1 MNKETQLVTFIT
13 DFGSH
18 DYYMGMIKGAILS
31 AHKDTNLVDITH
43 DVKSFDIVQASFILK
58 NVYKSFPAKTIHIVS
73 VNNYGHQRRRFI
85 TFEHEEQYFVG
96 PDNGIFSLIFGQKMP
111 QAYLVEENQE
121 EALSIKKVFAKAVK
135 HIASG
140 EPLLAIGQRVDNVVE
155 RITLQP
161 VINRT
166 QIMGSV
172 IHIDKYENCI
182 INITKELFDKV
193 RDGRR
198 FAVFFRRNNPIIKL
212 SKNYYDVPVG
222 DTLSLF
228 NSAGYLE
235 ISVSMG
241 KASSL
246 LNLNIDDTIQVDFI

>member
-1 MNKETQLVTFIT
+1 MSEETQIVTFIT
-13 DFGSH
+13 DFGSC

-31 AHKDTNLVDITH
+31 VHKNTNLVDITH

-58 NVYKSFPAKTIHIVS
+58 NVYKSFPPKTIHMVS
-73 VNNYGHQRRRFI
+73 VNNYAHQKRRFI
-85 TFEHEEQYFVG
+85 AFEHDEHYFVG
-96 PDNGIFSLIFGQKMP
+96 PDNGIFSLIFGQRMP
-111 QAYLVEENQE
+111 QAYWIEPKPNTEF
-121 EALSIKKVFAKAVK
+121 SIKEVFARAVQ
-135 HIASG
+135 HIASE
-140 EPLLAIGQRVDNVVE
+140 EPLLAIGQPIDKPVQ

-161 VINRT
+161 VINRY

-182 INITKELFDKV
+182 INVTQELFDKV
-193 RDGRR
+193 RNGRR
-198 FAVFFRRNNPIIKL
+198 FAIFFKRNNPIIKL
-212 SKNYYDVPVG
+212 SKSYYDVPVG
-222 DTLSLF
+222 DTLCLF

-246 LNLNIDDTIQVDFI
+246 LGLNIDDTIQVDFI

>member
-1 MNKETQLVTFIT
+1 MNEETQLVTFIT
-13 DFGSH
+13 DFGSR

-31 AHKDTNLVDITH
+31 AHKNTNLVDITH
-43 DVKSFDIVQASFILK
+43 DVKNFDIVQASFILK

-73 VNNYGHQRRRFI
+73 VNNYGHQKRRFI
-85 TFEHEEQYFVG
+85 AFEHEEQYFVG

-111 QAYLVEENQE
+111 QAYWIEENKE
-121 EALSIKKVFAKAVK
+121 EAFSIKEVFAKAVQ

-140 EPLLAIGQRVDNVVE
+140 EPLLAIGQPVDKVVY

-161 VINRT
+161 VINRY
-166 QIMGSV
+166 QVMGSV
-172 IHIDKYENCI
+172 IHVDKYENCI

-193 RDGRR
+193 RNGRR
-198 FAVFFRRNNPIIKL
+198 FAVFFKRNNPIIKL

-222 DTLSLF
+222 DTLCLF

-235 ISVSMG
+235 ISVNMG
-241 KASSL
+241 KASGL
-246 LNLNIDDTIQVDFI
+246 LGLNIDDTIQVDFI

>member
-1 MNKETQLVTFIT
+1 MNEDSQIVTFIT
-13 DFGSH
+13 DFGSR

-31 AHKDTNLVDITH
+31 AHQNTNLVDITH

-58 NVYKSFPAKTIHIVS
+58 NVFKSFPAKTIHIVS
-73 VNNYGHQRRRFI
+73 VNNYGHRKMRFI
-85 TFEHEEQYFVG
+85 AFEYDNHYFVG

-111 QAYLVEENQE
+111 QAYWIEVNQE
-121 EALSIKKVFAKAVK
+121 AAFSIKEVFAKAVQ

-140 EPLLAIGQRVDNVVE
+140 EPLLAIGQPIEKAVQ

-161 VINRT
+161 VINRY

-193 RDGRR
+193 REGRR
-198 FAVFFRRNNPIIKL
+198 FAIFFRRNNPIIKL

-222 DTLSLF
+222 ETLCFF
-228 NSAGYLE
+228 NSAGNLE

-246 LNLNIDDTIQVDFI
+246 HNLNIDDTIQIDFI